1 MYLWIKVPNYD
12 QVTYVLSVGN
22 HHKPPFDGG
31 KVDLVFPNP
40 TWIAAVIIGTCMYM
54 DFG

>member
-1 MYLWIKVPNYD
+1 MTKL
-12 QVTYVLSVGN
+12 LSVGN